1 MTRAGTTRRARP
13 GGRVACGVLAL
24 AAGTLLAA
32 CRSAAPQLAGP
43 PATWRVDTVTYEVAL
58 ADAERLWL
66 PAHEREPALSVGFD
80 ADGALERAVKSLA
93 AAQPDVRVRAW
104 NTAHVANE
112 AWGEL
117 APRDADLAR
126 ELDVSVCP
134 MWRDSWTPLALEVAV
149 DWRDARG
156 ERIAQLPSSAQPV
169 PPGVAVRVVC
179 LPARTRDAGVRPIA
193 RFTFVRTTPDVHA
206 P

>member
-24 AAGTLLAA
+24 
-32 CRSAAPQLAGP
+32 
-43 PATWRVDTVTYEVAL
+43 
-58 ADAERLWL
+58 
-66 PAHEREPALSVGFD
+66 
-80 ADGALERAVKSLA
+80 
-93 AAQPDVRVRAW
+93 
-104 NTAHVANE
+104 
-112 AWGEL
+112 
-117 APRDADLAR
+117 
-126 ELDVSVCP
+126 
-134 MWRDSWTPLALEVAV
+134 EVAV
-149 DWRDARG
+149 DWRDTRG